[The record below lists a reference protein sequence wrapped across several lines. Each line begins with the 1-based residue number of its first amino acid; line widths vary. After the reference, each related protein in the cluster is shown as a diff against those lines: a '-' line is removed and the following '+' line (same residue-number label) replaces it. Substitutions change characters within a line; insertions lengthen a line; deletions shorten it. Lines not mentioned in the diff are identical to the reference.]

1 MWRSILATT
10 CGTASDWPRLCLY
23 MRSRD
28 VAQYTSHNICHVC
41 GAVWRRVA
49 RVTALGSEASTP
61 CQLQPGTL
69 AILKEA
75 NSCTIRQSLGG
86 RYPGAPSSGVWCRV
100 LPRRLARTAVGS
112 RDHRQLLSRTN
123 ANISIDMPQCL
134 FPSFRSQ
141 QSHPTL

>member
-10 CGTASDWPRLCLY
+10 CGTASDWPRLYLY

-28 VAQYTSHNICHVC
+28 VAQYISHNICHVC
-41 GAVWRRVA
+41 GTVWRSVRRVA
-49 RVTALGSEASTP
+49 RVMVLASEASTP

-100 LPRRLARTAVGS
+100 LSVGS
-112 RDHRQLLSRTN
+112 NLIRVRSVRHSGASRSTSRIARN
-123 ANISIDMPQCL
+123 
-134 FPSFRSQ
+134 RSE
-141 QSHPTL
+141 

>member
-1 MWRSILATT
+1 
-10 CGTASDWPRLCLY
+10 

-28 VAQYTSHNICHVC
+28 VAQYISHNICHVC
-41 GAVWRRVA
+41 GTVWRSVCRVA
-49 RVTALGSEASTP
+49 RVMALASEASTP

-100 LPRRLARTAVGS
+100 LPRRLARK
-112 RDHRQLLSRTN
+112 HRHILKTEVPEACNLLTIPAQIGLSFLENEVWLLSVSLPR
-123 ANISIDMPQCL
+123 
-134 FPSFRSQ
+134 PSPPLIWWGTLV
-141 QSHPTL
+141 SHG

>member
-28 VAQYTSHNICHVC
+28 VAQYISHNICHVC
-41 GAVWRRVA
+41 GTVWRSVRRVA
-49 RVTALGSEASTP
+49 RVMVLASEASTP
-61 CQLQPGTL
+61 YQLQPGTL

-100 LPRRLARTAVGS
+100 LPRRLGHPVV
-112 RDHRQLLSRTN
+112 
-123 ANISIDMPQCL
+123 ISSSYIAFIASYIL
-134 FPSFRSQ
+134 IIERRSMIRI
-141 QSHPTL
+141 